1 MAAVVLQPHMH
12 VSQAAVDMQH
22 VMSQVIY
29 DASEMQLVV
38 NNAGHQIRVLIGTD
52 IL

>member
-1 MAAVVLQPHMH
+1 M
-12 VSQAAVDMQH
+12 SAAVDMQH

-38 NNAGHQIRVLIGTD
+38 VNNAGHQIRVLIGTD